1 LLSIIIPLY
10 NESETLA
17 HALDQTFSF
26 LRTHFGENFE
36 IILIDDASLDGT
48 FEELGRLI
56 QSYSPHLCHV
66 IHNLKNKGKGHSIA
80 QGVKEA
86 KGDWIFF
93 MDSDLSTPLRFIL
106 PFIDQLKKGADI
118 VIASRFEKSSKITT
132 PRSLTLSF
140 LSWAERMLIRL
151 IANLWYSDTQCGFK
165 AFRGDVAKKLFAQS
179 RIERFCFDVEILF
192 LAKRLK
198 LKIETYPVEWLHG
211 KNSKVRLIDPVIFVR
226 DLLRIRWYAWRGFYQ

>member
-1 LLSIIIPLY
+1 
-10 NESETLA
+10 
-17 HALDQTFSF
+17 
-26 LRTHFGENFE
+26 
-36 IILIDDASLDGT
+36 
-48 FEELGRLI
+48 
-56 QSYSPHLCHV
+56 
-66 IHNLKNKGKGHSIA
+66 
-80 QGVKEA
+80 
-86 KGDWIFF
+86 
-93 MDSDLSTPLRFIL
+93 
-106 PFIDQLKKGADI
+106 
-118 VIASRFEKSSKITT
+118 
-132 PRSLTLSF
+132 
-140 LSWAERMLIRL
+140 MLIRL